1 MQKENNVS
9 KDTTILWDLPGN
21 AIEAE
26 SFATIDRE
34 VGPHSFSEREWPVA
48 RRLIHTTG
56 DFSIIKDLKL
66 RHNPV
71 ESGRAALRNGARIY
85 CDANMIRS
93 GISIP
98 RLKSF
103 NSNYE
108 RESIDCYI
116 AEPDVAAEA
125 KKRGITRALC
135 SMEKAKP
142 ILDGGIILIGNA
154 PLALARLCRFIA
166 EDNIKPALVIG
177 IPVGFVNVVESKN
190 LLSTL
195 DVPHITVEGRRGG
208 SPLAVAALHAIT
220 ENKTE
225 AY

>member
-1 MQKENNVS
+1 MHR
-9 KDTTILWDLPGN
+9 DTTIVWDLPGS

-26 SFATIDRE
+26 SFAAIERE
-34 VGPHSFSEREWPVA
+34 VGHHSFSDREWPVA

-56 DFSIIKDLKL
+56 DFSIINDLQL

-71 ESGRAALRNGARIY
+71 EAGREALRRGAPIY

-98 RLKSF
+98 RLKLL
-103 NSNYE
+103 NSSYE
-108 RESIDCYI
+108 RDSIACYI
-116 AEPDVAAEA
+116 AEPEIALEA
-125 KKRGITRALC
+125 KQRSITRALC

-142 ILDGGIILIGNA
+142 LLDGGIVLIGNA

-166 EDNIKPALVIG
+166 EEEIKPALVIG

-190 LLSTL
+190 LLATL
-195 DVPHITVEGRRGG
+195 PVPHITVEGRRGG

-220 ENKTE
+220 ENVTQE
-225 AY
+225 Y